1 VIPNGDVCEPSGR
14 SRVYGVDFGTGK
26 SVLTAGAY
34 QEVAGMVTDLR
45 FLSVEGKPRLIAG
58 SDQGTVTSVQGSFGI
73 ATGMRRLNWRELP
86 VVD

>member
-1 VIPNGDVCEPSGR
+1 
-14 SRVYGVDFGTGK
+14 VDFGTGK

-73 ATGMRRLNWRELP
+73 ASGMRRLNWRELP